1 MKKIIIS
8 LLVLGALGG
17 AGYYFTTDAA
27 TSATDASP
35 VKAASNVAQPPVV
48 KPSAAPVPAKVVVE
62 APKPTAA
69 PVVVKTVTSAAP
81 NPVAAAPAPASP
93 RAELATLLPEL
104 TRLIDIQDYETL
116 MQDFV
121 PPEELNAL
129 LASVGRPGQP
139 MALGELVGH
148 MRQDPAMA
156 QKMAGAAQ
164 FLTFLQSQ
172 TPTMDP
178 SGESASYKMP
188 RPFKGQDSIHFVKI
202 DGNWYV
208 KDSVPFFR

>member
-1 MKKIIIS
+1 MKKIIIG

-27 TSATDASP
+27 SPATEVGPAKTVSIA
-35 VKAASNVAQPPVV
+35 VQPPTA
-48 KPSAAPVPAKVVVE
+48 KPSPAPAPTKIILE

-69 PVVVKTVTSAAP
+69 PEVVKTLAASTP
-81 NPVAAAPAPASP
+81 RPAATTPAPTSP
-93 RAELATLLPEL
+93 RAELATFLPEL
-104 TRLIDIQDYETL
+104 TRLIDVQDYETL

-139 MALGELVGH
+139 MALAELVGH
-148 MRQDPAMA
+148 MRQDPGMT
-156 QKMAGAAQ
+156 QKMAGASQ
-164 FLTFLQSQ
+164 FLTYLQTQ
-172 TPTMDP
+172 TPTMDAT
-178 SGESASYKMP
+178 GEKASYKMP
-188 RPFKGQDSIHFVKI
+188 QSFKGQDSIHFVKI

-208 KDSVPFFR
+208 KDSIQFFR